1 MRYIL
6 KNIIVMIKN
15 KRIFF
20 MFLVLVQIVSINLFI
35 YCYGMIQ
42 DKAMRND
49 VNYDAQCQFSM
60 KFLKQD
66 RASGEYLYDDM
77 YQFKDI
83 RNKID
88 LLKEDMGDEIS
99 YLRLYLMER
108 EESLSENSSP
118 VMPMCCYVLNKEA
131 YKLLDEAGGMLFT
144 WNENCNGADRIIVN
158 SEMALD
164 NVTEN
169 KSQGETFVEF
179 SGKKYKIERNK
190 IAAGMQM
197 AYGDIP
203 ENAMIAAMDIYFLTP
218 PENAKSQKMI
228 LNKLHGW
235 FGINEQE
242 IRLPYKF
249 DDLMSLNYFILTIG
263 INICVCVIITMNSLM
278 IYQYMLEER
287 KKWISVMYLNGWSLK
302 RLLFYIFVEM
312 MFVMTMCALISVFI
326 YSTIT
331 FHVIAKKQLLGEVV
345 YQSRLYLYS
354 WIAYFAIM
362 MIGCFSCACRIIAR
376 CRKKLILYL
385 EERNVW
391 ES

>member
-1 MRYIL
+1 
-6 KNIIVMIKN
+6 
-15 KRIFF
+15 